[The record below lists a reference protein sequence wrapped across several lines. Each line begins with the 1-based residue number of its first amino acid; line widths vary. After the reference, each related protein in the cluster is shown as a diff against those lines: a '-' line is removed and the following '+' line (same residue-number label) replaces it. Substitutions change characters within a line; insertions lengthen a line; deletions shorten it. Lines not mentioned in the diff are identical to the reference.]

1 MAGTGMA
8 GRPRRSAGT
17 GRAATGQGQALSGN
31 SLSDG
36 TGPGE
41 DHATTAGRGAAEAAL
56 PPDPLAPG
64 SPATLAPHLADP
76 AREGDPGLPAD
87 TGPSATAEGPRVD
100 WSGALRQVAG
110 DPLLLQRVVGAFLE
124 ETPRILN
131 ELAEGAEQGAWDR
144 VRRGAHTLKGGAEAV
159 WCRGVAH
166 AGRNARAGGPAGECC
181 GGGRAS
187 VVAVA
192 AVRDAASRTRCVC
205 QEGRTSPEWRLRPP
219 GLEVEPPTE

>member
-76 AREGDPGLPAD
+76 AREGDPGLPAH

-144 VRRGAHTLKGGAEAV
+144 VRRGAHTLKGGLRLFGAAELHTLAETLELEARRGSVAGAV
-159 WCRGVAH
+159 ERVSWLSRQCATLLRELAAFAKKGELPQ
-166 AGRNARAGGPAGECC
+166 NGG
-181 GGGRAS
+181 
-187 VVAVA
+187 
-192 AVRDAASRTRCVC
+192 
-205 QEGRTSPEWRLRPP
+205 
-219 GLEVEPPTE
+219 